1 MLWRQWRLCIGWLK
15 RWRHWEF
22 WPPWL
27 FYLPLLP
34 SLFLLMV
41 RYRSALVVT
50 AVNPGIT
57 RHGRFIVN
65 RKSKKL
71 AALPARA
78 VPRFVLL
85 RAAAGLAAR
94 LAQARAFAAAQG
106 LPLVLKPDL
115 GGRGSG
121 VWIVRSLAGLERDV
135 ALVDYDVLLQA
146 FAPGEEYGV
155 FWVRAPGRERG
166 RIVSITRKALPS
178 VVGDGVRTVAQ
189 LVLAHPRAVCF
200 APLLLHNLGRRARE
214 IPAAGEHVQVGELGT
229 HSRGALFRDARDCR
243 TAALERAIAELAAAQ
258 EGFHFGRFDIRVAS
272 EAALR
277 QGEGLQVLELNAL
290 GAEMTHIWDPRL
302 GLRNGWRTLR
312 WQWQLAFH
320 FGHRNRRAG
329 ASSAS
334 IDEAVRE
341 LAELWALHQRHEAAS
356 DRRSLQAVSR

>member
-27 FYLPLLP
+27 FYLRLLP
-34 SLFLLMV
+34 PLFLLAV
-41 RYRSALVVT
+41 RYRSVLVVT

-71 AALPARA
+71 AALPARS
-78 VPRFVLL
+78 VPPFVLL
-85 RAAAGLAAR
+85 RAAAGLAER

-121 VWIVRSLAGLERDV
+121 VWIVRSLVGLERDV
-135 ALVDYDVLLQA
+135 VLVDYDVLLQA

-155 FWVRAPGRERG
+155 FWVRAPGREHG

-214 IPAAGEHVQVGELGT
+214 IPAAGERVQVGELGT
-229 HSRGALFRDARDCR
+229 HSRGAQFRDACDCR
-243 TAALERAIAELAAAQ
+243 TAALERTIAELAAIIKVLLPDVVLEERPPAP
-258 EGFHFGRFDIRVAS
+258 EKPKRGTLEIDRAREFLGFVPSRALDTGYRDYCAWYIERWQRVTS
-272 EAALR
+272 QSNAAL
-277 QGEGLQVLELNAL
+277 V
-290 GAEMTHIWDPRL
+290 
-302 GLRNGWRTLR
+302 
-312 WQWQLAFH
+312 
-320 FGHRNRRAG
+320 
-329 ASSAS
+329 
-334 IDEAVRE
+334 
-341 LAELWALHQRHEAAS
+341 
-356 DRRSLQAVSR
+356 